1 MSTSKCEHGTDGYL
15 EPGRYYGDVVDRRD
29 CGGVLLS
36 ELRHNAA
43 RRLPSHSHE
52 SAFFSLLLE
61 GSYRERF
68 ANRTFEYQPF
78 TVMFHRPY
86 FAHRDEVGRGG
97 GRFLMVEVPSP
108 LLRRL
113 QECSTVPD
121 VVVGGRGTEI
131 SRLAIRLYQQ
141 YPARSGASELTV
153 EGLIMEMLGQVA
165 RDGNVAEKEPP
176 RWLNRAVEM
185 LHTEFNRNLTVAEI
199 AGAVGVHPFHL
210 SRVFRRFY
218 RQSIGEYTHSLRV
231 EFACRELSKREARLA
246 DIAIRVGFSD
256 QSHFCRVFKQVT
268 GVTPGAF
275 RSSIFT
281 RDPRDHSTQ

>member
-1 MSTSKCEHGTDGYL
+1 MGISKWERGTDGYL

-36 ELRHNAA
+36 ELRHNVA
-43 RRLPSHSHE
+43 RKLPSHGHE

-68 ANRTFEYQPF
+68 ANRTFEYRPF
-78 TVMFHRPY
+78 TVMFHRPH
-86 FAHRDEVGRGG
+86 FSHRDEVGAGG
-97 GRFLMVEVPSP
+97 CHFLMVEVPSP

-113 QECSTVPD
+113 QECSAVPD

-131 SRLAIRLYQQ
+131 SRLAIRLFQQ

-165 RDGNVAEKEPP
+165 RDGSAAQKEPP
-176 RWLNRAVEM
+176 HWLNRAVEM
-185 LHTEFNRNLTVAEI
+185 LHAEFDRNLTVAEI

-218 RQSIGEYTHSLRV
+218 RQGIGEYIQRLRV

-246 DIAIRVGFSD
+246 DIAIRGGFSD

-281 RDPRDHSTQ
+281 RDSRDHGTQ